1 MKQKTMI
8 NDLTRGP
15 LTRQILLYAAPLAL
29 ANLLQTLYN
38 LVDLA
43 VVGRVVGSEGLSAV
57 SISGQ
62 ITFLLY
68 ALGIGLGSGCQI
80 FISQQVGSGDTEGVR
95 RTIGTSLSF
104 TVILAVVVTALG
116 LIFKNPVLR
125 LLNTPDEAWTDATE
139 YMFWCCLGIPFTYG
153 YGTLCSVLRGMGDS
167 TRPMYIIAA
176 AAITNMILDL
186 ILVWGLGMRAKGAA
200 IATSLAQLVSF
211 LFALIYLYKHRET
224 FGFDFKRESFRI
236 HTRTL
241 KVVVSLAAP
250 LAFMQVAINI
260 SMMFVNAWVNVY
272 GVVASAVGG
281 VGSKLNSVC
290 SIVTNSMQTAEATIT
305 GQNIAARNT
314 DRVKK
319 SLFVSTG
326 ICMIYWAVL
335 SALCLLFPR
344 AVFGIFSSDEAVLA
358 MAGDYMK
365 ILIWMY
371 LTFALMAPVLGLISG
386 VGNVRLNFVIA
397 LIDGVAARIGL
408 SLLLAGPA
416 GLGLYGYWWGNAL
429 AGFVSV
435 IFGWIYFA
443 TGRWKTRQLLTAN
456 V

>member
-8 NDLTRGP
+8 NDLTQGP
-15 LTRQILLYAAPLAL
+15 LAKQIFLYAAPLAL

-43 VVGRVVGSEGLSAV
+43 VVGQVVGSEGLSAV
-57 SISGQ
+57 SIAGQ

-80 FISQQVGSGDTEGVR
+80 LISQQVGSGDTQGVR

-104 TVILAVVVTALG
+104 TVILAVIVTALG

-125 LLNTPDEAWTDATE
+125 LLNTPSEAWTDATE

-153 YGTLCSVLRGMGDS
+153 YGTLCAVLRGMGDS

-176 AAITNMILDL
+176 AAVTNMILDL
-186 ILVWGLGMRAKGAA
+186 VLVWGLGMRAKGAG
-200 IATSLAQLVSF
+200 IATSIAQLASF

-236 HTRTL
+236 HKRTL
-241 KVVVSLAAP
+241 RVVISLAAP
-250 LAFMQVAINI
+250 LAFMQIAINI

-272 GVVASAVGG
+272 GVVASAVSG
-281 VGSKLNSVC
+281 VGNKLYSLCN
-290 SIVTNSMQTAEATIT
+290 IITNSMQTAEATVT
-305 GQNIAARNT
+305 GQNIAARKPE
-314 DRVKK
+314 RVKK

-326 ICMIYWAVL
+326 ICLAYWVIL
-335 SALCLLFPR
+335 SALCLLFPQT
-344 AVFGIFSSDEAVLA
+344 VFGIFSSDEAVLA
-358 MAGDYMK
+358 MAPDYMF
-365 ILIWMY
+365 ILTWMY
-371 LTFALMAPVLGLISG
+371 LSFALMAPVLGLISG
-386 VGNVRLNFVIA
+386 VGNVKLNFVIA
-397 LIDGVAARIGL
+397 LADGVVARIGL
-408 SLLLAGPA
+408 SLLLAIPMGM
-416 GLGLYGYWWGNAL
+416 GLYGYWWGSAL

-435 IFGWIYFA
+435 ICGWIYFA
-443 TGRWKTRQLLTAN
+443 TGRWKNRQLLTAAI
-456 V
+456 